1 MSDEARVTP
10 DVGLSRRAPG
20 AHPPTQLDPRVGIA
34 KGAAKAFKLPSLDSL
49 TDIRSGLRVQII
61 CHERVKQRR
70 ERFSGPS
77 YKIVQLQVF
86 SKLLAVH
93 CPIVRFAGW
102 FTHSDAQRDVSPART
117 LP

>member
-61 CHERVKQRR
+61 YHERVKQRR

-77 YKIVQLQVF
+77 YKIVLLQVF
-86 SKLLAVH
+86 SKLMAVH

>member
-49 TDIRSGLRVQII
+49 TRYPQRSP
-61 CHERVKQRR
+61 
-70 ERFSGPS
+70 GPNYLS
-77 YKIVQLQVF
+77 
-86 SKLLAVH
+86 
-93 CPIVRFAGW
+93 
-102 FTHSDAQRDVSPART
+102 
-117 LP
+117 